1 METHSQVV
9 RREFQANQTLFLQSF
24 IVGCETP
31 LWARLS
37 VGRSVGWL
45 VWHNFLKC
53 QDVSIP
59 CSYRSTCW
67 FLDWQLWILPKIPIK
82 VVTSV
87 VSLKISNFLLMGG
100 LYQLRIPWNTI
111 FCYATVQIKFVF
123 IHTIWI
129 LKMPLIKF
137 YMNVILM
144 QPFNTK
150 I

>member
-1 METHSQVV
+1 MFFPCVLSIPSILC
-9 RREFQANQTLFLQSF
+9 FLFVS
-24 IVGCETP
+24 
-31 LWARLS
+31 S

-137 YMNVILM
+137 YLNERYSNATI
-144 QPFNTK
+144 
-150 I
+150 